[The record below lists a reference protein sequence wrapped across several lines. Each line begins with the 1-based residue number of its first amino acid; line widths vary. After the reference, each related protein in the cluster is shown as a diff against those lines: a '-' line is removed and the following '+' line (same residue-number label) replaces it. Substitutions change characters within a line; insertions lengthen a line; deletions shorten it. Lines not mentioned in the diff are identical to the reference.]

1 MAYKYTGGKTVTVTV
16 GNLAQDTI
24 ACAYWYTG
32 AVSPTGASYTIKG
45 LLDDGNNSTSTDFSY
60 NTVLKATA
68 SSPSSTSVTFK
79 TVDNIYD
86 STNGRY
92 PKYVLAYVKLLPH
105 FHNSNTFGS
114 AIKTANIEIR
124 QRQNSISCNTSSITD
139 YWNRGNVTQYTVKTA
154 AVNYSPSNA
163 YVSTMNVSSNNSAVA
178 SVSTSISNS
187 AQLPITLKSK
197 GTATIT
203 ISPGDGAGGSAKTI
217 SVTSKTGVTS
227 MSASYTG
234 DLNTGASTS
243 ITVSKTPSNADATTF
258 TISKASGSASI
269 GSSASFGSSFGA
281 SATSSS
287 PVLTFTSA
295 DGLVSKSIKI
305 TNHTAT
311 LSCSG
316 STPIKNQTFTYTK
329 TGGYGTGT
337 YTFSGCQHSSAGTA
351 TVTANSGS
359 ATVTWT
365 PSDGGWARSASI
377 TLGVTPTSITFD
389 SITVNKG
396 GTAYIQAYMYGP
408 NSSTPKYNSIVVTYS
423 GSGTPS
429 GWSQNSTVTTPATL
443 KVTSI
448 NNTFTV
454 TGKYSDSYGNTL
466 SASGIISVKTPSAS
480 VARNT
485 AATLGNEFTYTV
497 SNYSG
502 TGTWSFTGTTTSYV
516 STGKRKMSGNGTV
529 TAKWTPAD
537 GGTAVTAQYTYNTG
551 TTTLSKLLVTDNA
564 TYYGNGI
571 YWDKYSVSMT
581 NANGRKITV
590 AVSYGYV
597 GTTTSST
604 STSISVASG
613 TSIYIRRT
621 ASTSAAVT
629 LSASA
634 YTNAGTTSYTFY
646 SKPSNV
652 TFNVN

>member
-45 LLDDGNNSTSTDFSY
+45 LLDDGNNSTSTDFAY

-105 FHNSNTFGS
+105 FHNGNTFGA
-114 AIKTANIEIR
+114 AIQTSNIEIR

-139 YWNRGNVTQYTVKTA
+139 YWNRGNATQSTVNTA
-154 AVNYSPSNA
+154 SVNYSPSNA
-163 YVSTMNVSSNNSAVA
+163 YVSTMNVSSNNSSVA
-178 SVSTSISNS
+178 SVSTSLSNS

-203 ISPGDGAGGSAKTI
+203 ISPGDGAGGTAKTI

-227 MSASYTG
+227 ISASYTG
-234 DLNTGASTS
+234 DLNTGAATS

-258 TISKASGSASI
+258 TIDKVSGSASI
-269 GSSASFGSSFGA
+269 PSSSSFSGTFSA
-281 SATSSS
+281 SATSGS
-287 PVLTFTSA
+287 PVLKFTSA

-351 TVTANSGS
+351 KVTANSGS
-359 ATVTWT
+359 ASVTWT
-365 PSDGGWARSASI
+365 PADGGTAVSNST
-377 TLGVTPTSITFD
+377 TLGVTPTSISFNST
-389 SITVNKG
+389 TVNKG
-396 GTAYIQAYMYGP
+396 GTATLQAYMYGP
-408 NSSTPKYNSIVVTYS
+408 NSSTPKYNSITVTYS

-429 GWSQNSTVTTPATL
+429 GWSNSSTVSTPATL
-443 KVTSI
+443 KVTNI

-454 TGKYSDSYGNTL
+454 TGRYSDSYGNDL
-466 SASGIISVKTPSAS
+466 SASGTITVKTPSAS

-485 AATLGNEFTYTV
+485 STSFGNEFTYTV

-516 STGKRKMSGNGTV
+516 STGKREMSGNGTV

-537 GGTAVTAQYTYNTG
+537 SGTPVTAQYTYNTG
-551 TTTLSKLLVTDNA
+551 TTTLSKSLVSDNA
-564 TYYGNGI
+564 SYYGNGI

-581 NANGRKITV
+581 NANGRNITV

-621 ASTSAAVT
+621 ASQSAAVT

-646 SKPSNV
+646 SKPANV

>member
-16 GNLAQDTI
+16 SNLASDTI

-45 LLDDGNNSTSTDFSY
+45 LLDDGNNSTSTDFAY

-105 FHNSNTFGS
+105 FHNGNTFS
-114 AIKTANIEIR
+114 TAIQTANIEIR
-124 QRQNSISCNTSSITD
+124 QRQNSIACNTSSITD
-139 YWNRGNVTQYTVKTA
+139 YWNRGNATQYTVNTA

-163 YVSTMNVSSNNSAVA
+163 YISTMNASSNNSSVA
-178 SVSTSISNS
+178 TVSTSLSNNT
-187 AQLPITLKSK
+187 QLPITLKSK

-203 ISPGDGAGGSAKTI
+203 ISPGDDAGGTAKTI

-258 TISKASGSASI
+258 TIAKTSGSASI
-269 GSSASFGSSFGA
+269 PSSSSFSGA
-281 SATSSS
+281 FSVSATSGS
-287 PVLTFTSA
+287 PVLKFTSG

-305 TNHTAT
+305 TNHTAA

-316 STPIKNQTFTYTK
+316 TTPIKNQTFTYSIS
-329 TGGYGTGT
+329 GQYGTGT

-351 TVTANSGS
+351 KVTATSGS

-365 PSDGGWARSASI
+365 PSDGGWAQSTSI
-377 TLGVTPTSITFD
+377 ALGVTPTTITFD
-389 SITVNKG
+389 SVTVNKG
-396 GTAYIQAYMYGP
+396 GTAYLQAYMYGP

-429 GWSQNSTVTTPATL
+429 GWSNSSTVTTPASL
-443 KVTSI
+443 KVTNI
-448 NNTFTV
+448 NNAFTV
-454 TGKYSDSYGNTL
+454 TGKYSDNYGNTL
-466 SASGIISVKTPSAS
+466 SGSGTITVKTPSAS
-480 VARNT
+480 VSRNT
-485 AATLGNEFTYTV
+485 SATLGNEFTYTV

-502 TGTWSFTGTTTSYV
+502 TGTWTFSGASTSPV
-516 STGKRKMSGNGTV
+516 TTGKRKMTGNGTV
-529 TAKWTPAD
+529 TAKWTPTD
-537 GGTAVTAQYTYNTG
+537 GGTPVTAKYTYNTG
-551 TTTLSKLLVTDNA
+551 STTLSKSLVADN
-564 TYYGNGI
+564 TSYYGNGI
-571 YWDKYSVSMT
+571 YWDKYTVSMT
-581 NANGRKITV
+581 NANGRNITV
-590 AVSYGYV
+590 NVSYGYV
-597 GTTTSST
+597 GTTTSAT
-604 STSISVASG
+604 TTSISVASG

-621 ASTSAAVT
+621 ASQSANVT
-629 LSASA
+629 LSANA
-634 YTNAGTTSYTFY
+634 YINAGTTSYTFY

-652 TFNVN
+652 TFSIN